1 MTPLEVNSLGL
12 LLDIVGVLLI
22 WKYGLGQP
30 LEVKNSAGKVFNIA
44 LGSQSKFTLNKIMDR
59 MGLILLV
66 VGFSLQLVS
75 NYMK

>member
-1 MTPLEVNSLGL
+1 MTPVEVNSLGL
-12 LLDIVGVLLI
+12 LLDIFGVSLI

-30 LEVKNSAGKVFNIA
+30 LEILNADGKAFNIA
-44 LGSQSKFTLNKIMDR
+44 LGSRSKLKLNKIMDR
-59 MGLILLV
+59 MGLILLI